1 VTRERDV
8 ALEAVRSAARLC
20 RSVQASFSDVLAA
33 EKPDRSPV
41 TVADL
46 GSQVLISLALGE
58 AFPADP
64 VMGEEDASQI
74 SGNASGVIRAAL
86 HDHLA
91 RELPGIDAEAAEDA
105 LERCADTGGPT
116 GRWWTL
122 DPVDGT
128 KGFLR
133 GGQYAIALALV
144 EDGDVTLGVLGCPNL
159 ERADGRIGSIFV
171 AESGGGTWE
180 LALDGDATEA
190 RITVSDIRDPARARY
205 AESLEAAHSAQ
216 DEAGL
221 IAQRLGITEAPL
233 RLDSQAKYG
242 LVARGDASIYLRIP
256 HAGYVENVWDHAA
269 GAIVVTEAGGL
280 VSDIDGLPL
289 DFRTGRR
296 LTRNRGVIAAPAAIH
311 GAVVAAA
318 RQVVGGG
325 PSRGRLFG

>member
-8 ALEAVRSAARLC
+8 AVAAVRSAARLC
-20 RSVQASFSDVLAA
+20 RSVRASFSA
-33 EKPDRSPV
+33 EHATEKADRSPV

-46 GSQVLISLALGE
+46 GSQVL
-58 AFPADP
+58 
-64 VMGEEDASQI
+64 MGEEDASQVR
-74 SGNASGVIRAAL
+74 GDATEPIRAAL
-86 HDHLA
+86 HEQLT
-91 RELPGIDAEAAEDA
+91 RSIPGLDEPTAEAA

-144 EDGDVTLGVLGCPNL
+144 EDGEVVLGVLGCPNL
-159 ERADGRIGSIFV
+159 GRADGRTGSLFV
-171 AESGGGTWE
+171 AERGGGTWE
-180 LALDGDATEA
+180 LALDGEETPTWIRVA
-190 RITVSDIRDPARARY
+190 DISNTANARY

-221 IAQRLGITEAPL
+221 IARQLGITEPPL

-256 HAGYVENVWDHAA
+256 RGGYVENVWDHAA
-269 GAIVVTEAGGL
+269 GSIVVTEAGGT
-280 VSDIDGLPL
+280 VTDIDGLPL
-289 DFRTGRR
+289 DFGTGRR

-318 RQVVGGG
+318 RRVLGD
-325 PSRGRLFG
+325 SAR

>member
-1 VTRERDV
+1 VTRELDV
-8 ALEAVRSAARLC
+8 AVEAVRSASRLC
-20 RSVQASFSDVLAA
+20 RSVRATFSDALAT
-33 EKPDRSPV
+33 EKPDHSPV

-58 AFPADP
+58 AFPTDP

-74 SGNASGVIRAAL
+74 EGAATGPIRAAL
-86 HDHLA
+86 QEHLL
-91 RELPGIDAEAAEDA
+91 RELPGLDERAAEMA

-144 EDGDVTLGVLGCPNL
+144 NDGEVVLGVLGCPNL
-159 ERADGRIGSIFV
+159 ERADGRTGSLFV
-171 AESGGGTWE
+171 AERGGGTLE
-180 LALDGDATEA
+180 LALDGDETRTKIRVA
-190 RITVSDIRDPARARY
+190 DISNTASARY

-221 IAQRLGITEAPL
+221 IAIELGITEPPL

-256 HAGYVENVWDHAA
+256 RGGYVENVWDHAA
-269 GAIVVTEAGGL
+269 GSLVVTEAGGM
-280 VSDIDGLPL
+280 VTDIDGLPL
-289 DFRTGRR
+289 DWTTGRR
-296 LTRNRGVIAAPAAIH
+296 LTRNRGIIAAPAAIH
-311 GAVVAAA
+311 GAVVAASRVA
-318 RQVVGGG
+318 LGH
-325 PSRGRLFG
+325 RGR

>member
-8 ALEAVRSAARLC
+8 AVAAVRSAARLC
-20 RSVQASFSDVLAA
+20 RSVRASFSA
-33 EKPDRSPV
+33 EHATEKADRSPV

-64 VMGEEDASQI
+64 VMGEEDASQVR
-74 SGNASGVIRAAL
+74 GDATEPIRAAL
-86 HDHLA
+86 HEQLT
-91 RELPGIDAEAAEDA
+91 RSIPGLDEPTAEAA

-144 EDGDVTLGVLGCPNL
+144 EDGEVVLGVLGCPNL
-159 ERADGRIGSIFV
+159 GRADGRTGSLFV
-171 AESGGGTWE
+171 AERGGGTWE
-180 LALDGDATEA
+180 LALDGEETPTWIRVA
-190 RITVSDIRDPARARY
+190 DISNTANARY

-221 IAQRLGITEAPL
+221 IARQLGITEPPL

-256 HAGYVENVWDHAA
+256 RGGYVENVWDHAA
-269 GAIVVTEAGGL
+269 GSIVVTEAGGT
-280 VSDIDGLPL
+280 VTDIDGLPL
-289 DFRTGRR
+289 DFGTGRR

-318 RQVVGGG
+318 RRVLGD
-325 PSRGRLFG
+325 SAR